1 MFLNSLQRF
10 FYNLG
15 ISFPTLIFQET
26 STCLFLKSETMKILV
41 LFQMI
46 SQKKFLDEMEKE
58 REKGNRGR
66 KKKGTSRA
74 ENNNISDDNYNERG
88 RR

>member
-1 MFLNSLQRF
+1 
-10 FYNLG
+10 
-15 ISFPTLIFQET
+15 
-26 STCLFLKSETMKILV
+26 
-41 LFQMI
+41 MI

>member
-1 MFLNSLQRF
+1 MFLKILHRC

-15 ISFPTLIFQET
+15 ISFPTLIFQEK
-26 STCLFLKSETMKILV
+26 STGLFLKSETMKILV

-46 SQKKFLDEMEKE
+46 SQKKFLDEMEQE

-66 KKKGTSRA
+66 KKKAASRT
-74 ENNNISDDNYNERG
+74 ENNDISDDNYNETGQR
-88 RR
+88 